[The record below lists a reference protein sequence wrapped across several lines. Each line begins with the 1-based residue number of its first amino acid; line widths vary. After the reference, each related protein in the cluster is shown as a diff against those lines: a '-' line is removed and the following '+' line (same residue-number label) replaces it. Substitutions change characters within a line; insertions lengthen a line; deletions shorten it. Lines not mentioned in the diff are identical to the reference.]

1 MFFLNLPEPSWAE
14 TRLSFRQFDY
24 LGTLCLTTGTACIL
38 LGTASGGTLLPW
50 ISDHLVIASISGFA
64 LLTVFFFIECS
75 VPDPLLHPSLFRHPC
90 LLVIMV
96 ATFFYGA
103 NFFGTIYYVP
113 HFLQLVLED
122 SAFISA
128 VETLPMML
136 AMGVGSIAANS
147 IASRSQTRTNTV
159 RIGAAMIA
167 LASGLMIRWSNITGR
182 EEVVAVAAL
191 LGLGQ
196 GTVFI
201 GLLRIAQASCNELSA
216 GAATR
221 LFTFVQGLGSTF
233 GVACFSAVY
242 MNKLQSSLGAL
253 LPDVEATLAAMG
265 NIDDEFVASI
275 RPRVRDA
282 RGSSMQSGWW
292 LMFAC
297 ALALLVLSF
306 SVDRFQIRNEGETL
320 GSHDD
325 EKVPEVE
332 KGV

>member
-1 MFFLNLPEPSWAE
+1 M
-14 TRLSFRQFDY
+14 
-24 LGTLCLTTGTACIL
+24 L
-38 LGTASGGTLLPW
+38 LGTTSGGTLFPL
-50 ISDHLVIASISGFA
+50 ISDHLVIALISGFA
-64 LLTVFFFIECS
+64 LLTAFFFIESS
-75 VPDPLLHPSLFRHPC
+75 VPDSLLHPSLFRHPG

-103 NFFGTIYYVP
+103 NVFGTIYYMP
-113 HFLQLVLED
+113 HFFQLVLED

-128 VETLPMML
+128 VGTLPMML

-147 IASRSQTRTNTV
+147 MASRSQTRTNTV
-159 RIGAAMIA
+159 RVGAAMVA
-167 LASGLMIRWSNITGR
+167 LASGLMTRWTNTTGR
-182 EEVVAVAAL
+182 EEIVVVLAL

-216 GAATR
+216 GTATR
-221 LFTFVQGLGSTF
+221 LFTFVQALGSTS

-242 MNKLQSSLGAL
+242 MDKLQSSLGAL

-292 LMFAC
+292 LVFAC
-297 ALALLVLSF
+297 ALTLLVLSF
-306 SVDRFQIRNEGETL
+306 SVDHFQIRNEGESL
-320 GSHDD
+320 GTDD
-325 EKVPEVE
+325 DGKVLEIE
-332 KGV
+332 KGVL